1 MNAMQISVVLPC
13 FNEVENIQ
21 TTVTGVLQWFEED
34 GIDGD
39 VIAVDDGSTDGTG
52 LFLDS
57 LAGQHPCLQVVHH
70 EANLGYGSAVRS
82 GCDRASKAWI
92 AFMDSDGQFRA
103 VDFRRLVVWTDQFDV
118 IVGRRHRRADRI
130 DRHLY
135 AGAYAILVFL
145 VLGIWVRDINC
156 AVKLFRRSLWVTVR
170 PDIATGALFN
180 AEFFYKLKQ
189 NGVPWMQ
196 VAADHHP
203 RRHGQQSGSAPRVVL
218 TMFRDLWRLRCTPRR

>member
-1 MNAMQISVVLPC
+1 MQLSVVLPC

-21 TTVTGVLQWFEED
+21 TTVTDVLQWFEAD

-52 LFLDS
+52 LLLDS
-57 LAGQHPCLQVVHH
+57 LAGHHPCLQVVHH
-70 EANLGYGSAVRS
+70 KANLGYGSAVRS
-82 GCDRASKAWI
+82 GCDRATKAWI

-103 VDFRRLVVWTDQFDV
+103 VDLRRLVVWMDQFEV
-118 IVGRRHRRADRI
+118 IVGRRHKRADRI

-145 VLGIWVRDINC
+145 VLRIRVRDINC
-156 AVKLFRRSLWVTVR
+156 AMKLFRRSLWTTIR

-180 AEFFYKLKQ
+180 AEVFYNLKQ
-189 NGVPWMQ
+189 NGIPWRQ
-196 VAADHHP
+196 VAVDHYP
-203 RRHGQQSGSAPRVVL
+203 RRHGQQSGSAPQVIL
-218 TMFRDLWRLRCTPRR
+218 TMFRDLWRLQYTVRR